1 MLFSKKH
8 TKTGKK
14 ARRPAPTKPLWHWSH
29 IHLIFFFLAV
39 SFTLTSLISLIIYGL
54 ISLDIPG
61 IRSIASYQP
70 PATTLIYS
78 NADVLIGRSYSENRD
93 LIGLDQVPKLVAK
106 AFVAAEDARFFEH
119 PGVDGWSIVRA
130 LIKNITSGHRA
141 QGGSTITQQV
151 ARSLLLTPEKTYTR
165 KIKEAILAYRIDKA
179 LSKNEILQIYLN
191 EIYLGEG
198 TFGIGAAAKT
208 YFGKE
213 LGELELSEIA
223 VLAGLPQ
230 APSRY
235 SPFKHYNRAKRRQ
248 AYVLNRMAEDGYIS
262 PTAARRAYKD
272 PLLLAPQG
280 GLPEETEYFVQ
291 YVKNYVQ
298 NKYGDKKLQQGGL
311 KIYTTVDLQL
321 QRSAA
326 DKVKR
331 GVADWKTRQGNN
343 KNDSPE
349 AALICLDVKTGY
361 IRAMVG
367 GVNFAVSQF
376 NRTTQSRRQPGSA
389 FKPIVYVTALSKGF
403 LPNSII
409 NDAPIAFTTEG
420 RTWEPQNFSG
430 KFYGPTTLRNGL
442 VHSRNVVSIK
452 LLQQTGIP
460 ETIAMAKSL
469 GIHSPLKPNLSLALG
484 SSEVSLL
491 ELTNAYSVFASGG
504 TYTLPIFIK
513 KIIDRDGTILE
524 TNTPKPKRVIT
535 EESAFQITYL
545 LKSVIEEGTG
555 RKARG
560 IPFSAGKTGTTDQN
574 MDAWFIGYTPLIAT
588 GVWVGHDR
596 HIPLGKGETGGQAAA
611 PIWLEFMKEAHQG
624 QNNQDFQAP
633 AGITFI
639 PIDKETGDFEYM
651 NTQDALW
658 EAFAKGNLKRWNE
671 RGLE

>member
-1 MLFSKKH
+1 MPLRKK
-8 TKTGKK
+8 TRKTTKK
-14 ARRPAPTKPLWHWSH
+14 ARKPVTTKPLWRWSH
-29 IHLIFFFLAV
+29 IHLIVFFLVV
-39 SFTLTSLISLIIYGL
+39 SFILTSLLSFIIYAV

-70 PATTLIYS
+70 PATTFIYS
-78 NADVLIGRSYSENRD
+78 DTGDLIGRSYSENRD
-93 LIGLDQVPKLVAK
+93 LVNLAQVPKLVGK

-130 LIKNITSGHRA
+130 LIKNLASGHRA

-151 ARSLLLTPEKTYTR
+151 ARSLLLSPEKTYTR

-191 EIYLGEG
+191 QIYLGEG
-198 TFGIGAAAKT
+198 AFGIGAAAKT
-208 YFGKE
+208 YFAKE
-213 LGELELSEIA
+213 VNELNLSEIA

-262 PTAARRAYKD
+262 PTAARRAYKE

-291 YVKNYVQ
+291 HVKNYVQ
-298 NKYGDKKLQQGGL
+298 NKYGEKKLQQGGL

-321 QRSAA
+321 QRAAA
-326 DKVKR
+326 DKVRR
-331 GVADWKTRQGNN
+331 GITDWKTRQKNS
-343 KNDSPE
+343 KNDPPE
-349 AALICLDVKTGY
+349 AALVCLEVKTGY

-367 GVNFAVSQF
+367 GVSFAVSQF
-376 NRTTQSRRQPGSA
+376 NRATQSRRQPGSA

-409 NDAPIAFTTEG
+409 NDEPISFTTEG
-420 RTWEPQNFSG
+420 HTWEPQNFSG

-442 VHSRNVVSIK
+442 VHSRNIVAIK

-460 ETIAMAKSL
+460 ETIAMAKTL
-469 GIHSPLKPNLSLALG
+469 GIDSPLKANLSLALG
-484 SSEVSLL
+484 ASEVSLL

-504 TYTLPIFIK
+504 TYTPPIFIK

-524 TNTPKPKRVIT
+524 TNAPSPKRVIT

-545 LKSVIEEGTG
+545 LKSVIQEGTG
-555 RKARG
+555 KKARG
-560 IPFSAGKTGTTDQN
+560 IPFSAGKTGTTDHN
-574 MDAWFIGYTPLIAT
+574 MDAWFIGYTPSIVT

-596 HIPLGKGETGGQAAA
+596 HISLGRGETGGQAAA
-611 PIWLEFMKEAHQG
+611 PIWLAFMKETLQKWSTK
-624 QNNQDFQAP
+624 DFEPP

-651 NTQDALW
+651 DTQNALW
-658 EAFAKGNLKRWNE
+658 EAFAKGNLKRWSE
-671 RGLE
+671 RDRE